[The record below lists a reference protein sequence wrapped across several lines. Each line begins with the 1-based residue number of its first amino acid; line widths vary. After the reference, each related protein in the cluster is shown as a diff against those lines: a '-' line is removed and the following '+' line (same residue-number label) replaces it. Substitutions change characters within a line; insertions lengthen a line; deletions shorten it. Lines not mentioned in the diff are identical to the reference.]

1 MIVAGILELKSG
13 NLSAL
18 YSCVLLRQKMYSVLS
33 LGGKGSKDLVLL
45 AGGLEATVAVLGGSV
60 DELNVDLFSLPRLD
74 GCEDGLS
81 EGNWSLSGSCNASLN
96 KDVVFVDFTV
106 VGETT

>member
-18 YSCVLLRQKMYSVLS
+18 DSCVLLRQKMYSVLS